1 MEVRDKKRKRGMRRD
16 RSAAVLLCLLL
27 SAAVLGGCAQNE
39 ELPDIENSALPENQG
54 AVSEGLQVVFQYK
67 MDYWKA
73 YDISCSSIPDRES
86 YEALAG
92 KYLEEIP
99 ELLGLQDWWK
109 DSGADTLVLNLVI
122 ANGRTDGTS
131 NYLSKGLNSEVETT
145 VTLGSARLAWRESD
159 GSLAHELTHVI
170 AGPSFSIYL
179 EDGLCEYVQNRVG
192 VSNMTSPGLKEQG
205 ISSAQCLKAFYAAD
219 SGGLLEEGTARRL
232 RSALETV
239 GCVSREYPEDRSSL
253 WYLCN
258 EVFVEYL
265 IEQYGMERTVSLI
278 AGGEDETSYET
289 FLGKSLEELRGDWLA
304 YVDGMKETCTVEEI
318 ERIQMDFISE
328 KAGRGQTETGR

>member
-1 MEVRDKKRKRGMRRD
+1 MEDCDKKRKRGMRRD
-16 RSAAVLLCLLL
+16 KLTAVLLCLLL
-27 SAAVLGGCAQNE
+27 SVAALGGCAQNE
-39 ELPDIENSALPENQG
+39 EPPDIPNSASVENQE

-109 DSGADTLVLNLVI
+109 DSAADTLVLNLVI
-122 ANGRTDGTS
+122 ANGRVNSAS
-131 NYLSKGLNSEVETT
+131 NYLSRGLDGEVETT
-145 VTLGSARLAWRESD
+145 VTLGSAMLAWRQSD

-192 VSNMTSPGLKEQG
+192 VSNIGSPGLKEQG

-219 SGGLLEEGTARRL
+219 SSGLLEEETARRL

-239 GCVSREYPEDRSSL
+239 GCVTREYPEDRSGL

-265 IEQYGMERTVSLI
+265 IEQYGMERMISLI
-278 AGGEDETSYET
+278 AGGEDEASYEMI
-289 FLGKSLEELRGDWLA
+289 LGKSLEELRGDWLT
-304 YVDGMKETCTVEEI
+304 YIDGMKETCTVEEI
-318 ERIQMDFISE
+318 ERIQRDFISE
-328 KAGRGQTETGR
+328 GAGREQAESVR

>member
-1 MEVRDKKRKRGMRRD
+1 MDWKIGIRKESGGMRQD
-16 RSAAVLLCLLL
+16 KLAAVLLLLLL
-27 SAAVLGGCAQNE
+27 SAAALGGCAQNE
-39 ELPDIENSALPENQG
+39 EMPDISNSALQGNQG
-54 AVSEGLQVVFQYK
+54 AASERLQVVFQYK

-109 DSGADTLVLNLVI
+109 DSAADTLVLNLVI
-122 ANGRTDGTS
+122 ANGGTDGAS
-131 NYLSKGLNSEVETT
+131 NYLSKGLDGEVETT
-145 VTLGSARLAWRESD
+145 VTLGSARLAWRQSD

-219 SGGLLEEGTARRL
+219 SGGLLEEETARRL
-232 RSALETV
+232 HSALETV
-239 GCVSREYPEDRSSL
+239 GCVTRKYPKDRSAL

-265 IEQYGMERTVSLI
+265 IEQYGMEQTVSLI
-278 AGGEDETSYET
+278 AGGEDEASYET
-289 FLGKSLEELRGDWLA
+289 ILGKSLEELRGDWLA
-304 YVDGMKETCTVEEI
+304 YVDGMKATCTVEEI
-318 ERIQMDFISE
+318 ERIQRAFISE
-328 KAGRGQTETGR
+328 EAGSRQ